1 MMLEISWTA
10 DLKFRYG
17 QPAKPKEWAG
27 VGTCVGPANEPPM
40 TFLEGFW
47 EEKLWKALENGKSS
61 RMLYVPLT
69 VGSRDLCRIEW
80 QHVAF

>member
-1 MMLEISWTA
+1 
-10 DLKFRYG
+10 
-17 QPAKPKEWAG
+17 
-27 VGTCVGPANEPPM
+27 VGPANEPPM

-61 RMLYVPLT
+61 RVLYVPLT